1 MSKLAILLSLFFFAS
16 QPIEAK
22 RIYVEMEYDN
32 HSIKLDYG
40 TDKKP
45 KTVKDADGNDLKFK
59 SLVGAFNY
67 MSLQG
72 WELLETKS
80 VIQGRGSAYTGTSST
95 STNIYYIF
103 YKDVTDEDLQN
114 IVTKSYKDD

>member
-45 KTVKDADGNDLKFK
+45 KTVKGSDGNDLKFK

-80 VIQGRGSAYTGTSST
+80 VVRGRGSAYTGYSRT
-95 STNIYYIF
+95 STNVYYIF
-103 YKDVTDEDLQN
+103 YKEVSDEELQN
-114 IVTKSYKDD
+114 VVNKSYKSD